1 MAFYVCRD
9 PTVWFL
15 SCLDI
20 LHAFIASI
28 DPSLTRAGY
37 VERLTCEQRMSELDS
52 VAEDFLAAPLARV
65 RTSPDGKLVFGGHG
79 DDATLLDVVSHGF
92 FHRLAAR
99 TMNGGVKVGSVGS
112 DPGKF
117 HVKRREHPTPLTN
130 AQKEHQ
136 EQVVASSPPVRD
148 AGFASAFQRPPL
160 GKNKHVRFKDA
171 EDGGSV
177 EGASPSTPTPFTH
190 ALGVCHRLAV
200 FDVDRDKTELT
211 VTAVMSQLDV
221 VRFFHRH
228 TEALNHLRDMTLS
241 ELGLLTSP
249 RGVVTAPWDST
260 ALECFKL
267 MSERK
272 VSAVGVVDRDGE
284 LVANLSASDLRMLDE
299 RSFRLLALPVA
310 EFISRRKGDAIG
322 RRGTPF
328 AEAREMEAG
337 ERLRECDVDTFR
349 DDSDGSDGSDPSTRL
364 SASRTFVELIFAR
377 AETTL
382 GRLVSLMATHSIHH
396 VYVIDEN
403 DAPIAVITPTDV
415 LRLFVVDDEDCL
427 WNVVWAPGQGVEEAM
442 DAHD

>member
-1 MAFYVCRD
+1 MTSAKDTSSGEGGPAIRPRNTARPSQVDEGFTFLAFYVCRD

-99 TMNGGVKVGSVGS
+99 TMHGGVKVGSVGS

-148 AGFASAFQRPPL
+148 AGFASAFQRPLL

-171 EDGGSV
+171 EDGGSI

-228 TEALNHLRDMTLS
+228 TEALNLS
-241 ELGLLTSP
+241 
-249 RGVVTAPWDST
+249 
-260 ALECFKL
+260 
-267 MSERK
+267 
-272 VSAVGVVDRDGE
+272 
-284 LVANLSASDLRMLDE
+284 
-299 RSFRLLALPVA
+299 
-310 EFISRRKGDAIG
+310 
-322 RRGTPF
+322 
-328 AEAREMEAG
+328 
-337 ERLRECDVDTFR
+337 
-349 DDSDGSDGSDPSTRL
+349 
-364 SASRTFVELIFAR
+364 LI
-377 AETTL
+377 
-382 GRLVSLMATHSIHH
+382 HI
-396 VYVIDEN
+396 
-403 DAPIAVITPTDV
+403 
-415 LRLFVVDDEDCL
+415 
-427 WNVVWAPGQGVEEAM
+427 
-442 DAHD
+442 